1 MENPKVSVIIPVYNT
16 ASYLCDAIRSIMD
29 QTLAE
34 IEILIVNDGSTDES
48 GDIIRKL
55 AAKDPRILIFEQENK
70 GQSVAR
76 NVGLEHASGEFI
88 YFMDSDDVIAW
99 EALELCYARCK
110 EQQLDFIF
118 FDGDILYEDK
128 QLPLS
133 WDYHRT
139 GRYDE
144 SMIYQ
149 GISLMDN
156 MLDHATHRA
165 VPWLWLVRREYLDQ
179 IRLRFY
185 PGIIHEDELFSVLMF
200 IQSQHIGCLKRNL
213 VQHRVRGNST
223 MTRRYSLRNVD
234 CYLTVV
240 DELFNYA
247 LHHSETLSLIKKY
260 ASYTLS
266 AVFRTAFMLPLAD
279 KRRMYLRC
287 LKSGYLRYVDV
298 KVQLKFWLKRGC

>member
-1 MENPKVSVIIPVYNT
+1 MPQAKVSVIIPVYNT
-16 ASYLCDAIRSIMD
+16 APYLYEALQSIMK
-29 QTLAE
+29 QTLCE
-34 IEILIVNDGSTDES
+34 LEILVINDGSTDDS
-48 GDIIRKL
+48 GRIIREL
-55 AAKDPRILIFEQENK
+55 EAKDQRIVVFEQKNS

-76 NVGLEHASGEFI
+76 NVGLDYATGEFV
-88 YFMDSDDVIAW
+88 YFMDSDDVV
-99 EALELCYARCK
+99 ELNALQLCYDYCK
-110 EQQLDFIF
+110 KWQVDFVF

-128 QLPLS
+128 RPSLS

-139 GRYDE
+139 GRYEE
-144 SMIYQ
+144 STIYS
-149 GISLMDN
+149 GLSLMED
-156 MLDHATHRA
+156 MLEHATHRA
-165 VPWLWLVRREYLDQ
+165 VPWLWLVRREYLDR

-200 IQSQHIGCLKRNL
+200 IQSQRIGCLKRNL

-240 DELFNYA
+240 NELFNYA

-298 KVQLKFWLKRGC
+298 EVQLKFWLKRGC